1 MIGWIIVVVL
11 LGLVIIFQRLAHQ
24 QAQQKIDEQAYT
36 IVRLRQDLA
45 AHEIQITEELSRRK
59 RLLAASTEALMVVEQ
74 DYRISSANKAAKQI
88 FGTFNKDDT
97 FIRWTRHHELQD
109 LVDQVLRGTKTPPLY
124 FTKQD
129 KILVANARTIKDK
142 NTKDIVAV
150 ALAVHDVTKLER
162 LSRARRDFITN
173 ISHELR
179 TPITS
184 ISLLAETLLDGALH
198 DPKLSHELTTK
209 IAVQTDSLSQ
219 LAQEVLDLSLI
230 ESGRA
235 PLRLDNFNLKEIVQ
249 SQVEQMLPQA
259 NHKQLDLQVGVPDS
273 LSVLVDK
280 AMINRVIANLL
291 HNAIK
296 FTGAGQ
302 VIISANRLND
312 TPVPEVDLDDGWV
325 LVTIADTGVGILP
338 DDVGRIF
345 ERFYIADQS
354 RSGKSTGLGL
364 AIAKHIINAHGGH
377 IWAESDGKS
386 GSAFHFTLP
395 VEN

>member
-1 MIGWIIVVVL
+1 MIGWIIVVL
-11 LGLVIIFQRLAHQ
+11 LAIVIIFQRLAQRELKQ
-24 QAQQKIDEQAYT
+24 QVEEQAYT
-36 IVRLRQDLA
+36 IITLRQELA
-45 AHEIQITEELSRRK
+45 AYETQITEELNRRK

-74 DYRISSANKAAKQI
+74 DYLISSANKAAKQI

-142 NTKDIVAV
+142 STKEIVAV

-235 PLRLDNFNLKEIVQ
+235 PLRLDNFNLRKIVQ
-249 SQVEQMLPQA
+249 SQVEQMAPQA
-259 NHKQLDLQVGVPDS
+259 NHKQLDLQVSVPDN
-273 LSVLVDK
+273 LSVLIDK

-296 FTGAGQ
+296 FTQAGQ
-302 VIISANRLND
+302 VVISAKRLND
-312 TPVPEVDLDDGWV
+312 TPVPELDLDDDEWV

-345 ERFYIADQS
+345 ERFYTADQS

-377 IWAESDGKS
+377 IWAESDGKR
-386 GSAFHFTLP
+386 GSTFYFTLP
-395 VEN
+395 IEN